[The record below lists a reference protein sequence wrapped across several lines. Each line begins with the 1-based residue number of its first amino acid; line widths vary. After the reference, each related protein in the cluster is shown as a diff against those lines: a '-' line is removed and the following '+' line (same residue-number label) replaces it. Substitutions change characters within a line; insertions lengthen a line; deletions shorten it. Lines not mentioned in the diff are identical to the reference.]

1 MKKKKMTA
9 TQKKWLVS
17 AHILSTVVWLGTTVC
32 FMVLMIVATQTS
44 DRSTQHTIYALVETL
59 DISLIWSS
67 SLSTLATGALL
78 AILTHWG
85 LIRFYWIM
93 LKEVLTLLS
102 IALGMV
108 GLHPWLLYAL
118 TATSAQEVGIA
129 QNALLVT
136 NQQKQFAGIAFQ
148 LIALTLMVGIAVFKP
163 WGQLRRPSKAAA
175 MRPAR

>member
-1 MKKKKMTA
+1 
-9 TQKKWLVS
+9 
-17 AHILSTVVWLGTTVC
+17 
-32 FMVLMIVATQTS
+32 MVLMIVATQTS
-44 DRSTQHTIYALVETL
+44 DHCTQHTIYALVETL
-59 DISLIWSS
+59 DIALIWSS

-78 AILTHWG
+78 TTLTHWG

-108 GLHPWLLYAL
+108 GLHTWLLYAL
-118 TATSAQEVGIA
+118 TATSAQEVGMA

-148 LIALTLMVGIAVFKP
+148 LIALALMAGISVFKP
-163 WGQLRRPSKAAA
+163 WGQLRRPSKASA
-175 MRPAR
+175 MRPAS